1 MGESSAAHPHGHSH
15 DHHGHDHDHGH
26 GHSHDHGHP
35 HAHESYDH
43 VRGGPPVLDIGGDI
57 GAMVATMNPE
67 TVGVEVYLRSE
78 NDPPVSVH
86 TAVWDRHLGDR
97 TVTAAVF
104 CELVEGAYWVLD
116 GDGTPVH
123 RVEITGGEL
132 ATVDLREFRF

>member
-15 DHHGHDHDHGH
+15 HHGHGHDHGH
-26 GHSHDHGHP
+26 DHDHGHP

-67 TVGVEVYLRSE
+67 TVGIEVYLRSE

-86 TAVWDRHLGDR
+86 TAVWERHLGDR
-97 TVTAAVF
+97 NVTAAVF

-116 GDGTPVH
+116 GAGTPVH

-132 ATVDLREFRF
+132 ATVDLRDFRF

>member
-1 MGESSAAHPHGHSH
+1 MSPATHQHFHRHSH
-15 DHHGHDHDHGH
+15 
-26 GHSHDHGHP
+26 HDHGHP

-57 GAMVATMNPE
+57 GAMMATMAPA
-67 TVGVEVYLRSE
+67 TVGLEIHLRSE
-78 NDPPVSVH
+78 HDPPVSVH
-86 TAVWDRHLGDR
+86 TGVWERDLGDH

-116 GDGTPVH
+116 GTGTPVH

-132 ATVDLREFRF
+132 ATVDLRQFRF